1 MRKWLFSLLLL
12 FIVPLFAN
20 EQVIILIGPP
30 GAGKGTFSQHL
41 KHNHGYNH
49 ISAGDLVR
57 NEITKKTP
65 IGLEIEEIVKKG
77 NYIPK
82 ETMHS
87 LIEAAI
93 LQFAAEKKPFII
105 DGFPRT
111 EDSHH
116 FLYDLLKRLNLVDST
131 MAVLIEANDTVCE
144 ERILNRQVCIDC
156 NQVYN
161 AVTAPS
167 KLQNEC
173 DFCHGALNTRIN
185 DTPEVI
191 KKRIKEYR
199 EKISNLQETIFQTY
213 KYQIFYANQPVK
225 ECLEKHSQLAESL
238 K

>member
-1 MRKWLFSLLLL
+1 MYKWFIYLILS

-30 GAGKGTFSQHL
+30 GSGKGTFSQQL
-41 KHNHGYNH
+41 KHHHGYNH

-57 NEITKKTP
+57 NEIIKKTP

-77 NYIPK
+77 NYISN

-93 LQFAAEKKPFII
+93 LKCAAEKKPFII
-105 DGFPRT
+105 DGFPRK
-111 EDSHH
+111 EESHQ
-116 FLYDLLKRLNLVDST
+116 FLLNLLKNLNLVEST
-131 MAVLIEANDTVCE
+131 VAILIDADDHVCE
-144 ERILNRQVCIDC
+144 ERILNRQVCVDC

-161 AVTAPS
+161 TVTAPS
-167 KLQNEC
+167 KIQNEC
-173 DFCHGALNTRIN
+173 DLCHGALIKRIN

-199 EKISNLQETIFQTY
+199 EKNSELHKSIFQTY
-213 KYQIFYANQPVK
+213 KHKILTDSMEP
-225 ECLEKHSQLAESL
+225 LAL
-238 K
+238 AF